1 MCNSEYGHQSFYSL
15 QLVKVADLQ
24 YKPLK
29 QACIAVMPLLF
40 IYLFI
45 LPLVVMWFVSTT

>member
-1 MCNSEYGHQSFYSL
+1 MWNSAYGHQSFYSL

-29 QACIAVMPLLF
+29 QACIAVMPLLLF
-40 IYLFI
+40 IYLFY
-45 LPLVVMWFVSTT
+45 LWL